1 MKKIIFAAF
10 GLFLMSAYAQAQEN
24 LALNKTITASSEW
37 ARPANYGPD
46 KAVDGDNKTRWSAIK
61 GAAESWLQIDFG
73 EKTKFSKV
81 VVNGDYADR
90 VAKYS
95 IEVSDDGEK
104 WKPVVK
110 EVERECNQSKSSVWE
125 ATFKSVKKRY
135 VRLFIHSSVSNG
147 NPCEA
152 SICELEVY

>member
-104 WKPVVK
+104 
-110 EVERECNQSKSSVWE
+110 
-125 ATFKSVKKRY
+125 
-135 VRLFIHSSVSNG
+135 
-147 NPCEA
+147 
-152 SICELEVY
+152 

>member
-1 MKKIIFAAF
+1 
-10 GLFLMSAYAQAQEN
+10 MSAYAQAQEN

-125 ATFKSVKKRY
+125 ATFKSVKNAMCACSFT
-135 VRLFIHSSVSNG
+135 LLSVTEIPAKLPFANLKYI
-147 NPCEA
+147 NLPT
-152 SICELEVY
+152 

>member
-104 WKPVVK
+104 WKP
-110 EVERECNQSKSSVWE
+110 
-125 ATFKSVKKRY
+125 KSVKKRY

>member
-1 MKKIIFAAF
+1 MQTV
-10 GLFLMSAYAQAQEN
+10 SPS
-24 LALNKTITASSEW
+24 T
-37 ARPANYGPD
+37 
-46 KAVDGDNKTRWSAIK
+46 
-61 GAAESWLQIDFG
+61 
-73 EKTKFSKV
+73 
-81 VVNGDYADR
+81 
-90 VAKYS
+90 
-95 IEVSDDGEK
+95 EVSDDGEK